1 MKHIARV
8 TIENFQ
14 SHAKSELDFGRGLN
28 VIIGPS
34 DNGKSAV
41 LRAIRWALY
50 NEPRGSEFVR
60 SGARECRVT
69 VTMSDGVEITRE
81 LTLTKSGAPS
91 RNRYLV
97 KAPGAE
103 ETQVFEGF
111 GTEVPA
117 EVIRAHG
124 MPQVLL
130 DTDKRV
136 LLSFGSQLE
145 GPFLMAESGSLRARA
160 IGRLLGVH
168 VVDAAMR
175 NTQRDQR
182 TVKQE
187 TARLEQRLEQ
197 YDRDLEQYAD
207 IPEQEER
214 LERAEVLLAMAAEL
228 KTRLA
233 KLEQVREGLERT
245 DREEIFLGAR
255 LSGLAA
261 LPDAEAAVRRAEELH
276 RHEAKLERLNQD
288 VTRVDTE
295 TRFYK
300 ARVDA
305 LTALPIAEQR
315 AREAAERQARLSTL
329 TRTHDDLRARESEIA
344 RVGRELDRL
353 TQVPSASD
361 RLTQAI
367 AKLQRLEQLEKQLAQ
382 VQEVQQRLNTGK
394 EYLHKTEAELKA
406 HLNEYE
412 GVLRRLGKCPTCM
425 QPVAPSSI
433 KQIIAE
439 LAGGAGSGHSH

>member
-1 MKHIARV
+1 MKHIAKV
-8 TIENFQ
+8 LIENFQ
-14 SHAKSELDFGRGLN
+14 SHARSELSFGRGLN

-50 NEPRGSEFVR
+50 NEPRGSEFIR
-60 SGARECRVT
+60 SGARECRVA
-69 VTMSDGVEITRE
+69 VTMSDGAEILRE

-91 RNRYLV
+91 RNRYIVRL
-97 KAPGAE
+97 PGAE
-103 ETQVFEGF
+103 PQVFEGF
-111 GTEVPA
+111 GTEVPV
-117 EVIRAHG
+117 EVVRAHG

-136 LLSFGSQLE
+136 VLSFGSQLE

-182 TVKQE
+182 MLKQE
-187 TARLEQRLEQ
+187 TGRLEQRLEQ

-214 LERAEVLLAMAAEL
+214 LERTEALLTMAGEL
-228 KTRLA
+228 QARLA
-233 KLEQVREGLERT
+233 RLEQVRDGLERT

-255 LSGLAA
+255 LAGLAT
-261 LPDAEAAVRRAEELH
+261 LNDAEAAVKQAEE
-276 RHEAKLERLNQD
+276 RHLQEARLERLSQEQQ
-288 VTRVDTE
+288 RVESE
-295 TRFYK
+295 TRYYK
-300 ARVDA
+300 VRVDA

-315 AREAAERQARLSTL
+315 ARAATERQGRLTSLERAQGEWRLREGEMARVQAQLQRLSSVPQ
-329 TRTHDDLRARESEIA
+329 AA
-344 RVGRELDRL
+344 GRLEGAL
-353 TQVPSASD
+353 
-361 RLTQAI
+361 

-382 VQEVQQRLNTGK
+382 VQDVQQRVGRGQEL
-394 EYLHKTEAELKA
+394 LAQTEAELRA
-406 HLNEYE
+406 HLAEYE
-412 GVLRRLGKCPTCM
+412 SVLRRLGKCPTCM
-425 QPVAPSSI
+425 QPVAPTSI

-439 LAGGAGSGHSH
+439 LAGGQASGHSH